1 VRTVRRLLPLLI
13 LAVGA
18 APAQAAK
25 LKLGSNLSAPAT
37 ITETHGADTAFW
49 PIIVRGTAFRIPQDG
64 QIVSV
69 RVKGTV
75 LSQPGAAAPANMVH
89 IQSLEP
95 AAADGSR
102 QVYLTSQAFYLP
114 IDQPNTITT
123 FKPENLCVHKGGSTT
138 FNDIGGFEW
147 GGSLT
152 APLDPHHYLDGAPF
166 RIFGAVASSTTARY
180 SADNGTNN
188 RSTLYPA
195 TANQAPPN
203 PIGETTRGEEL
214 LMQVVVATGQDRSE
228 PCGGPRRHPDGSLVV
243 AAPAMHV
250 IAPQRAYVTHDRRFT
265 PAFYCAGP
273 RACSGIA
280 KLELAGHTI
289 ATGPI
294 AAAPATSARIPMRL
308 TPAQYDAMRAAPNAE
323 QKVRLVLEGSGGLG
337 TFSSSITIGR

>member
-1 VRTVRRLLPLLI
+1 VRIIRRLLPLAI
-13 LAVGA
+13 LAVAA
-18 APAQAAK
+18 APAHAAR
-25 LKLGSNLSAPAT
+25 LTLGSNLSASAT
-37 ITETHGADTAFW
+37 ITEAHGADTAFW
-49 PIIVRGTAFRIPQDG
+49 PIVVRGAAFRIPQDG

-75 LSQPGAAAPANMVH
+75 LKQQGAADPANMVH

-114 IDQPNTITT
+114 IDQPNAITT
-123 FKPENLCVHKGGSTT
+123 FKPENLCVHKGGSAT
-138 FNDIGGFEW
+138 FNDIGGFQW
-147 GGSLT
+147 GGSLS
-152 APLDPHHYLDGAPF
+152 APLDPAHYLDGAPF
-166 RIFGAVASSTTARY
+166 QIFGAVAGATTARY
-180 SADNGTNN
+180 TANNGTNN
-188 RSTLYPA
+188 GATLYLA
-195 TANQAPPN
+195 TANQSPAAPA
-203 PIGETTRGEEL
+203 GTVRKGEEL

-250 IAPQRAYVTHDRRFT
+250 IAPQRAYVSHDRRFT

-273 RACSGIA
+273 RACAGVA

-308 TPAQYDAMRAAPNAE
+308 TPAQYRAMRAAPGAE
-323 QKVRLVLEGSGGLG
+323 QKVRLVLKGSGGLG
-337 TFSSSITIGR
+337 TFSSSIKIGR